1 MKVLLAWFL
10 SAASFAWSQDV
21 RPRLELEPRLNL
33 NGGGF
38 QKVSGSMTAGM
49 GMEDTYL
56 SWHVSGSYDATRK
69 ANDGTDNNAHGNI
82 RSVGGSFFG
91 RPSGGWLL
99 GADGSYARLRTANY
113 SKIGWGIGVGGGH
126 DWMHAT
132 CPNCDGEGSVRLTVT
147 YGLPLHGFD
156 TEQGFTAHF
165 TVPSPMETDRHVFFD
180 VQSFVGWIKT
190 SPHGGYTHDASSS
203 LGLLFRF

>member
-1 MKVLLAWFL
+1 VKVLLAWFL

-56 SWHVSGSYDATRK
+56 SWHVSGSYDAARK
-69 ANDGTDNNAHGNI
+69 ANDGTDNNTHGNI

-91 RPSGGWLL
+91 RPSGGWLF
-99 GADGSYARLRTANY
+99 GADGSYASLRTKTFGTATNPVWRVWSCIHLPAKDTY
-113 SKIGWGIGVGGGH
+113 ADIFSPSMIGSTNS
-126 DWMHAT
+126 M
-132 CPNCDGEGSVRLTVT
+132 R
-147 YGLPLHGFD
+147 
-156 TEQGFTAHF
+156 
-165 TVPSPMETDRHVFFD
+165 
-180 VQSFVGWIKT
+180 
-190 SPHGGYTHDASSS
+190 
-203 LGLLFRF
+203 